1 MDIWIVVEN
10 MGDGSNALRYFP
22 TRELAVEYMAAN
34 YEDTCY
40 EDNPHYIHV
49 DANFKFNEV

>member
-1 MDIWIVVEN
+1 

-22 TRELAVEYMAAN
+22 DRESAEVYMERN

-40 EDNPHYIHV
+40 EDNPHHIRV
-49 DANFKFNEV
+49 DENFKFTEVD

>member
-1 MDIWIVVEN
+1 